1 MRFLNTFIS
10 IVSLIVT
17 TAALLTLYTYATY
30 VSQGTVFATS
40 IINSLIIFCIFNP
53 IIGLIFS
60 FFIHKKFVKLTLIII
75 NSIVAVVVIPYMIVI
90 AAFRFGFASFV

>member
-17 TAALLTLYTYATY
+17 IAALLTLYTYATF
-30 VSQGTVFATS
+30 VSQGAVYATS
-40 IINSLIIFCIFNP
+40 LMNSLIIFCIFNP

-60 FFIHKKFVKLTLIII
+60 FFINKKIVKLTLIII
-75 NSIVAVVVIPYMIVI
+75 NSIVAVVVIPSMVII